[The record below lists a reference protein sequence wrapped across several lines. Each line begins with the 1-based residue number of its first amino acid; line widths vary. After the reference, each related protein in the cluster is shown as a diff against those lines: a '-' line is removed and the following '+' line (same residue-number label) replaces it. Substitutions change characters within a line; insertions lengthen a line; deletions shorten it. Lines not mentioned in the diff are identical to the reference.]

1 MLEKGYLL
9 YQLLPRALYLKEN
22 TNNQNVEI

>member
-1 MLEKGYLL
+1 MLEKDTYL